1 MAIASG
7 WLPSYTYTKL
17 EYFMSRPRPIL
28 NTLWAP
34 LLAAILA
41 AIFIS
46 NLTEG
51 LNYHCTPLQPEGF
64 FLGR

>member
-41 AIFIS
+41 AIS
-46 NLTEG
+46 SRRLMEG
-51 LNYHCTPLQPEGF
+51 SFYH
-64 FLGR
+64 